1 MTPFWATLRGMT
13 TPFLRPS
20 TVPRAARRLLA
31 VFDGGNAPGYS
42 SVAVAITEEA
52 SRRGYELWAAS
63 EGFRSLTAEARTE
76 LKFERLTVG
85 RKERY
90 ALLAQNIPARSM
102 GRRVQDPGSD
112 FRSERYLGFHEP
124 ERRAEAAETFRQQG
138 FTHVICVGGNG
149 TLEGL
154 KSWLG
159 AFGEERPSAGFINV
173 SVDNDLAGDRAIGFL
188 SGVEAGGTI
197 ARGLYEDAY
206 THKRIYLLEMMG
218 NRSGRHALHCG
229 VASRAHLVV
238 LPFFRFPD
246 GVLQEIADA
255 LGQTDH
261 ALVVVAEGYERDARN
276 AISPSPSASAYL
288 RDQLAAFGLVDW
300 PDRRVIAEPFSRYL
314 RGVRPRFADV
324 SAAYLKASLLF
335 DAFDGG
341 RSEIMPYVLAAH
353 DCGVRPFEEIARE
366 DRVERSFL
374 PLLDRLELPRFRE
387 WVESNFTPDRA
398 L

>member
-1 MTPFWATLRGMT
+1 MTS
-13 TPFLRPS
+13 PFLRPS
-20 TVPRAARRLLA
+20 TAPRAQRRLLA
-31 VFDGGNAPGYS
+31 IFDGGNAPGYS

-63 EGFRSLTAEARTE
+63 EGFRSLTRDATTE

-90 ALLAQNIPARSM
+90 ALLAENIPARSM

-112 FRSERYLGFHEP
+112 FRSERYLGFHDP

-149 TLEGL
+149 TLEGE
-154 KSWLG
+154 KSWLE
-159 AFGEERPSAGFINV
+159 AFGDDRPTAGFINV

-188 SGVEAGGTI
+188 SGVEAGGVI
-197 ARGLYEDAY
+197 ARGLYEDSY
-206 THKRIYLLEMMG
+206 THKRVYLLEMMG

-229 VASRAHLVV
+229 VAARAHLVV

-246 GVLQEIADA
+246 PVLEEIAGA
-255 LGQTDH
+255 LARTDH
-261 ALVVVAEGYERDARN
+261 ALVVVAEGYEREARRKLE
-276 AISPSPSASAYL
+276 PRPSASAYL
-288 RDQLAAFGLVDW
+288 REQLAAFGLGDC
-300 PDRRVIAEPFSRYL
+300 PERRVIAEPFSRHL
-314 RGVRPRFADV
+314 RGTRPRFADV

-335 DAFDGG
+335 DAFEEG
-341 RSEIMPYVLAAH
+341 RTEIMPFVLAAH
-353 DCGVRPFEEIARE
+353 DSGVRPFEEIVRE

-387 WVESNFTPDRA
+387 WVSSNFTDRA